1 MTGTGNC
8 AGTPI
13 LSPLRP
19 TWPTCRP
26 WRPCFSAHRPQK
38 ICHLAAQAGV
48 RYSLVNPF
56 AYQKSNLEGFLN
68 LLELAKRFPVG
79 APGLCLQF
87 QRLCRLDR
95 NAL

>member
-13 LSPLRP
+13 LSPLP
-19 TWPTCRP
+19 ADLTDLPALEAL
-26 WRPCFSAHRPQK
+26 FEAHRPRK

-56 AYQKSNLEGFLN
+56 AYQKSNLEGF
-68 LLELAKRFPVG
+68 PQS
-79 APGLCLQF
+79 PGTGQTV
-87 QRLCRLDR
+87 
-95 NAL
+95 